1 MLSILFQG
9 IVLGFAIAAPVG
21 PVGVLCIQRTLS
33 KGRVSGF
40 VSGLGAASADAVYGA
55 IAGFGITLV
64 SAFLLEHRTTIRIVG
79 GVVLLS
85 LGIQSFRTEPTDD
98 STAATDTSELAIDY
112 SSTFLLT
119 LTNPVTVL
127 AFVGIFAG
135 LGIGTAGAYVE
146 TAALVGGVFLG
157 SALWWLTLSVGVSL
171 FRTRFTR
178 AAMRRVSQLAGL
190 IIVGFGT
197 LSLWG
202 AVQL

>member
-1 MLSILFQG
+1 M
-9 IVLGFAIAAPVG
+9 
-21 PVGVLCIQRTLS
+21 
-33 KGRVSGF
+33 
-40 VSGLGAASADAVYGA
+40 SGLGAASADAVYGA